1 MTRTTGIAWDIWRA
15 ERASQDAITRRQR
28 DRLAALVEC
37 ARSSS
42 PYYRRLYRDVPD
54 IVPDTVPDTVPDIV
68 PDTVPDT
75 VPDRA
80 NDLATYLGEL
90 PPVGKRELME
100 NFDDWVTDPHITLAG
115 LKQDLL
121 DDPSRI
127 GSLYRGQYLVV
138 TTSGST
144 GEPAVLVHD
153 RASQLV
159 ASLLG
164 PIRGRRTLMA
174 AKEARAFLRRGLRA
188 AALIADEDHFAGVV
202 LTEAARRRSPR
213 IARRVRV
220 FSVLRPLPDLVA
232 DLNDF
237 QPTVLYGYPS
247 AMVQLAAE
255 QQAGRLRIHPLLAVA
270 SGESLAA
277 HAAAQIEAAL
287 GCRVSVRYLASEA
300 LALTSRC
307 RQGLLHVNADWTIV
321 EPVDDA
327 FRPVPPGELS
337 HTVLVTNLAN
347 RVQPLI
353 RYNLGDRVQ
362 LAAGPCA
369 CGSPFPTLRVE
380 GRSGDVLTFSAADGT
395 MLEGTGLEGTGFDGT
410 GLDGTEL
417 DGTRFGGTS
426 LDSELVTVLPL
437 ALGTVIEETAG
448 VRRFQAI
455 RTGPGSLTV
464 RLELW
469 PEAATAAV
477 RTAVGERLGAFFAA
491 QGAAG
496 VDVRFSDEPPRPDRS
511 GKFRAVW
518 SA

>member
-15 ERASQDAITRRQR
+15 GRASQDEITRRQR

-54 IVPDTVPDTVPDIV
+54 
-68 PDTVPDT
+68 T

-80 NDLATYLGEL
+80 TDTAKDLATYLGEL

-121 DDPSRI
+121 GDLSRI
-127 GSLYRGQYLVV
+127 GSLYRGKYLVV

-153 RASQLV
+153 RTSQLV

-164 PIRGRRTLMA
+164 PIRERRTLMA

-188 AALIADEDHFAGVV
+188 AALIADGDHFAGVV

-277 HAAAQIEAAL
+277 HAAAEIEAAL
-287 GCRVSVRYLASEA
+287 GCRVSARYVASEV

-362 LAAGPCA
+362 LSAGPCA

-380 GRSGDVLTFSAADGT
+380 GRSGDVLSFAAADGT
-395 MLEGTGLEGTGFDGT
+395 RSDGT
-410 GLDGTEL
+410 GLDGTGL
-417 DGTRFGGTS
+417 DGTGSDGTRLEGTG
-426 LDSELVTVLPL
+426 LDGKVVTVLPL

-496 VDVRFSDEPPRPDRS
+496 VDVRFSDEPPRLDRS
-511 GKFRAVW
+511 GKFREVW

>member
-1 MTRTTGIAWDIWRA
+1 MTGIAWDIWRA
-15 ERASQDAITRRQR
+15 GRASQDAIARRQR
-28 DRLAALVEC
+28 ERLATLVEC

-42 PYYRRLYRDVPD
+42 PYYRRLYRDIPETATDLV
-54 IVPDTVPDTVPDIV
+54 
-68 PDTVPDT
+68 
-75 VPDRA
+75 A
-80 NDLATYLGEL
+80 NLGEL

-115 LKQDLL
+115 LKKDFL
-121 DDPSRI
+121 DDASSI
-127 GSLYRGQYLVV
+127 GGLYRGQYLVV

-153 RASQLV
+153 RTSLQV
-159 ASLLG
+159 ANLLG
-164 PIRGRRTLMA
+164 PVRERRTLMTA
-174 AKEARAFLRRGLRA
+174 AEARAFLRRGLRA
-188 AALIADEDHFAGVV
+188 AALIADGDHFAGVV

-232 DLNDF
+232 DLNEF

-247 AMVQLAAE
+247 AMQQLAIE
-255 QQAGRLRIHPLLAVA
+255 QKAGRLNIRPLVAVA
-270 SGESLAA
+270 SGEGLAA
-277 HAAAQIEAAL
+277 HAGAEIEAAL

-307 RQGLLHVNADWTIV
+307 RQGLLHVNADWNIV
-321 EPVDDA
+321 EPVDEA
-327 FRPVPPGELS
+327 FRPVPAGELS

-362 LAAGPCA
+362 MDAGPCA

-380 GRSGDVLTFSAADGT
+380 GRSGDVLSFAAAEAVLDGA
-395 MLEGTGLEGTGFDGT
+395 GAARKTGLGGAVLDGT
-410 GLDGTEL
+410 GPDSAGTDQKAAPDGKV
-417 DGTRFGGTS
+417 
-426 LDSELVTVLPL
+426 VTVLPL

-455 RTGPGSLTV
+455 RTGPRSLTV
-464 RLELW
+464 RLEFW
-469 PEAATAAV
+469 PDAVTADVQAAV
-477 RTAVGERLGAFFAA
+477 RGRLGAFFAA
-491 QGAAG
+491 QGADG
-496 VDVRFSDEPPRPDRS
+496 VDVGFAGEPPRPDRS
-511 GKFRAVW
+511 GKFRQVW

>member
-1 MTRTTGIAWDIWRA
+1 MRGSPLGMTRLTGIAWDIWRA
-15 ERASQDAITRRQR
+15 GRASQDAIARRQR

-54 IVPDTVPDTVPDIV
+54 TVTDPVT
-68 PDTVPDT
+68 
-75 VPDRA
+75 
-80 NDLATYLGEL
+80 NLGEL

-100 NFDDWVTDPHITLAG
+100 NFDEWVTDPHITLAG

-127 GSLYRGQYLVV
+127 GGLYRGQYLVV
-138 TTSGST
+138 TSSGST
-144 GEPAVLVHD
+144 GDPSVLVHD
-153 RASQLV
+153 RTSQLV

-164 PIRGRRTLMA
+164 PIRERRTLMTA
-174 AKEARAFLRRGLRA
+174 AEARAFLHRGLRA
-188 AALIADEDHFAGVV
+188 AALIADGGHFAGVV

-247 AMVQLAAE
+247 AMLQLAAE
-255 QQAGRLRIHPLLAVA
+255 QKSGRLRIHPLLAVA

-277 HAAAQIEAAL
+277 HAGADIEAAL
-287 GCRVSVRYLASEA
+287 GCRVTVRYLASEA

-307 RQGLLHVNADWTIV
+307 RQRLLHVNADWNIV

-327 FRPVPPGELS
+327 FRPVPAGELS

-362 LAAGPCA
+362 LGAGPCA

-380 GRSGDVLTFSAADGT
+380 GRSGDVLSFGAAEGAEFDSA
-395 MLEGTGLEGTGFDGT
+395 
-410 GLDGTEL
+410 GLDGAGL
-417 DGTRFGGTS
+417 DGAV
-426 LDSELVTVLPL
+426 VTVLPL

-455 RTGPGSLTV
+455 RTGLRSLTV

-469 PEAATAAV
+469 PGAEPGAVQAAT
-477 RTAVGERLGAFFAA
+477 RDRLSAFFAA
-491 QGAAG
+491 QGADG
-496 VDVRFSDEPPRPDRS
+496 VDVRFAEEPPRPDRS
-511 GKFRAVW
+511 GKFRQVW

>member
-1 MTRTTGIAWDIWRA
+1 
-15 ERASQDAITRRQR
+15 
-28 DRLAALVEC
+28 
-37 ARSSS
+37 
-42 PYYRRLYRDVPD
+42 
-54 IVPDTVPDTVPDIV
+54 
-68 PDTVPDT
+68 
-75 VPDRA
+75 
-80 NDLATYLGEL
+80 
-90 PPVGKRELME
+90 VGKRELME

-115 LKQDLL
+115 LKRDLL

-153 RASQLV
+153 RTSQLV

-164 PIRGRRTLMA
+164 PIRERRTLMA
-174 AKEARAFLRRGLRA
+174 AKEARAFLHPGLRA
-188 AALIADEDHFAGVV
+188 AALIADGDHFAGVV
-202 LTEAARRRSPR
+202 LTESARRRSPR

-232 DLNDF
+232 ELNDF

-255 QQAGRLRIHPLLAVA
+255 QKAGRLRIHPLLAVA

-277 HAAAQIEAAL
+277 HAAAEIEAAL
-287 GCRVSVRYLASEA
+287 GCRITVRYLASEA

-307 RQGLLHVNADWTIV
+307 RQGLLHVNADWNIV

-362 LAAGPCA
+362 LTAGPCA

-380 GRSGDVLTFSAADGT
+380 GRSGDVLSFAAAGGA
-395 MLEGTGLEGTGFDGT
+395 MLQGAR
-410 GLDGTEL
+410 LDGKV
-417 DGTRFGGTS
+417 
-426 LDSELVTVLPL
+426 VTVLPL

-477 RTAVGERLGAFFAA
+477 RTAVGERLGAFFRA

-511 GKFRAVW
+511 GKFREVW

>member
-1 MTRTTGIAWDIWRA
+1 M
-15 ERASQDAITRRQR
+15 
-28 DRLAALVEC
+28 
-37 ARSSS
+37 
-42 PYYRRLYRDVPD
+42 
-54 IVPDTVPDTVPDIV
+54 
-68 PDTVPDT
+68 
-75 VPDRA
+75 
-80 NDLATYLGEL
+80 
-90 PPVGKRELME
+90 GKRELME

-115 LKQDLL
+115 LKDDLL

-127 GSLYRGQYLVV
+127 GGLYRGQYLVV

-153 RASQLV
+153 RTSQLV
-159 ASLLG
+159 ANLLG
-164 PIRGRRTLMA
+164 PIRERRTLMA
-174 AKEARAFLRRGLRA
+174 AKEARAFLHRGLRA
-188 AALIADEDHFAGVV
+188 AALIADGDHFAGVV
-202 LTEAARRRSPR
+202 LTESARRRSPR

-247 AMVQLAAE
+247 AMLQLAAE
-255 QQAGRLRIHPLLAVA
+255 QKAGRLRIHPLLAVA

-277 HAAAQIEAAL
+277 HAAAEIEAAL
-287 GCRVSVRYLASEA
+287 GCRVTVRYLASEA

-307 RQGLLHVNADWTIV
+307 RQGLLHVNADWNIV

-380 GRSGDVLTFSAADGT
+380 GRSGGVLSFAAADTGDGVGRESGDSAAVGAGHGDRGDRRRPPVPGDPHRAALAHRAARALAGCRDG
-395 MLEGTGLEGTGFDGT
+395 G
-410 GLDGTEL
+410 
-417 DGTRFGGTS
+417 RAGGGGGAPGC
-426 LDSELVTVLPL
+426 VL
-437 ALGTVIEETAG
+437 
-448 VRRFQAI
+448 R
-455 RTGPGSLTV
+455 GPG
-464 RLELW
+464 R
-469 PEAATAAV
+469 
-477 RTAVGERLGAFFAA
+477 RR
-491 QGAAG
+491 
-496 VDVRFSDEPPRPDRS
+496 RRRP
-511 GKFRAVW
+511 V
-518 SA
+518 

>member
-1 MTRTTGIAWDIWRA
+1 MRGSPLGTTRKTGIAWDIWRA
-15 ERASQDAITRRQR
+15 GRASPDAIARRQR

-42 PYYRRLYRDVPD
+42 PYYRRLYRDVPE
-54 IVPDTVPDTVPDIV
+54 TVTDLL
-68 PDTVPDT
+68 
-75 VPDRA
+75 A
-80 NDLATYLGEL
+80 NLGEL

-100 NFDDWVTDPHITLAG
+100 NFDDWVTDPHLTLAG
-115 LKQDLL
+115 LTKDLL
-121 DDPSRI
+121 GDASRI
-127 GSLYRGQYLVV
+127 GGLYRGQYLVM

-153 RASQLV
+153 RTSLQV
-159 ASLLG
+159 ANLLG
-164 PIRGRRTLMA
+164 PIRERRTLMTA
-174 AKEARAFLRRGLRA
+174 AEARAFVHRGLRA
-188 AALIADEDHFAGVV
+188 AALIADGDHFAGVV

-220 FSVLRPLPDLVA
+220 FSVLRPLADLVT
-232 DLNDF
+232 DLNEF

-247 AMVQLAAE
+247 AMLQLATE
-255 QQAGRLRIHPLLAVA
+255 QKSGRLNIRPVLAVA
-270 SGESLAA
+270 SGEGLAA
-277 HAAAQIEAAL
+277 KAGADIEAAL
-287 GCRVSVRYLASEA
+287 GCRVGVRYLASEA

-307 RQGLLHVNADWTIV
+307 RQGLLHVNADWNIV

-327 FRPVPPGELS
+327 FRPVPAGELS

-362 LAAGPCA
+362 LDTGPCA

-380 GRSGDVLTFSAADGT
+380 GRSGDVLSFAAAGAVVDGAV
-395 MLEGTGLEGTGFDGT
+395 LDRNT
-410 GLDGTEL
+410 GLDGAVSDGAVPDPKSAL
-417 DGTRFGGTS
+417 D
-426 LDSELVTVLPL
+426 LKVVTVLPL

-455 RTGPGSLTV
+455 RTGPRSLTV

-469 PEAATAAV
+469 PDAVAAAV
-477 RTAVGERLGAFFAA
+477 QAAVGERLGAFFAA
-491 QGAAG
+491 QGADG
-496 VDVRFSDEPPRPDRS
+496 VEVRFAGEPPWPDRS
-511 GKFRAVW
+511 GKFRQVW

>member
-1 MTRTTGIAWDIWRA
+1 MRGSPLGMTRTAGIAWDIWRA
-15 ERASQDAITRRQR
+15 GGASQDEIDRRQR

-42 PYYRRLYRDVPD
+42 PFYRRLYRDVPD
-54 IVPDTVPDTVPDIV
+54 MVADRVSDTGT
-68 PDTVPDT
+68 
-75 VPDRA
+75 DRA
-80 NDLATYLGEL
+80 TELGRYLGEL

-115 LKQDLL
+115 LKHDLL

-127 GSLYRGQYLVV
+127 GGLYRGQYLVV

-164 PIRGRRTLMA
+164 PIRERRTLMA
-174 AKEARAFLRRGLRA
+174 AKEARAFLHRGLRA
-188 AALIADEDHFAGVV
+188 AALIADGDHFAGVV
-202 LTEAARRRSPR
+202 LTESARRRSPR

-247 AMVQLAAE
+247 AMAQLAAE
-255 QQAGRLRIHPLLAVA
+255 QKAGRLRIHPLLAVA

-277 HAAAQIEAAL
+277 HAAAGIEAAL
-287 GCRVSVRYLASEA
+287 GCRVTERYLASEA

-307 RQGLLHVNADWTIV
+307 RQGLLHVNADWNIV

-380 GRSGDVLTFSAADGT
+380 GRSGGVLSFAAADGET
-395 MLEGTGLEGTGFDGT
+395 LGGARLDGT
-410 GLDGTEL
+410 GSDGTGSDRTRS
-417 DGTRFGGTS
+417 DGAVPDGKV
-426 LDSELVTVLPL
+426 VTVLPL

-455 RTGPGSLTV
+455 RTGPRSLTV

-477 RTAVGERLGAFFAA
+477 RTAVGERLGVFFAA

-511 GKFRAVW
+511 GKFREVW

>member
-1 MTRTTGIAWDIWRA
+1 MTRTAGIAWDIWRA
-15 ERASQDAITRRQR
+15 GRASQDAISRRQR

-54 IVPDTVPDTVPDIV
+54 TVSDRASDTVK
-68 PDTVPDT
+68 
-75 VPDRA
+75 
-80 NDLATYLGEL
+80 DLATDLAKYLGEL

-115 LKQDLL
+115 LKEDQL

-138 TTSGST
+138 TTSGSN

-153 RASQLV
+153 RTSQLV
-159 ASLLG
+159 ADLLG
-164 PIRGRRTLMA
+164 PLRERRTLMA
-174 AKEARAFLRRGLRA
+174 AKEARAFLHRGLRA
-188 AALIADEDHFAGVV
+188 AALIADGDHFAGVV

-255 QQAGRLRIHPLLAVA
+255 QRAGRLGIHPLLAVA

-277 HAAAQIEAAL
+277 HAAAEIEAAL

-307 RQGLLHVNADWTIV
+307 RQGLLHVNADWNIV

-369 CGSPFPTLRVE
+369 CGSPFPVLRVE
-380 GRSGDVLTFSAADGT
+380 GRSGGVLSFAAAEGT
-395 MLEGTGLEGTGFDGT
+395 MLDGT
-410 GLDGTEL
+410 ALDGKV
-417 DGTRFGGTS
+417 
-426 LDSELVTVLPL
+426 VTVLPL

-464 RLELW
+464 RLELS
-469 PEAATAAV
+469 PEAGAAAV
-477 RTAVGERLGAFFAA
+477 RAAVGERLGAFFAA
-491 QGAAG
+491 HGAAG
-496 VDVRFSDEPPRPDRS
+496 VDVRFSDEPPRPDHS
-511 GKFRAVW
+511 GKFREVW

>member
-1 MTRTTGIAWDIWRA
+1 M
-15 ERASQDAITRRQR
+15 
-28 DRLAALVEC
+28 
-37 ARSSS
+37 
-42 PYYRRLYRDVPD
+42 
-54 IVPDTVPDTVPDIV
+54 
-68 PDTVPDT
+68 
-75 VPDRA
+75 
-80 NDLATYLGEL
+80 
-90 PPVGKRELME
+90 GKRELME

-115 LKQDLL
+115 LKHDLL

-127 GSLYRGQYLVV
+127 GGLYRGQYLVV

-153 RASQLV
+153 RTSQLV

-164 PIRGRRTLMA
+164 PIRERRTLMA
-174 AKEARAFLRRGLRA
+174 AKEARAFLHRGLRA
-188 AALIADEDHFAGVV
+188 AALIADGDHFAGVV
-202 LTEAARRRSPR
+202 LTESARRRSPR

-255 QQAGRLRIHPLLAVA
+255 QKAGRLRIHPLLAVA

-277 HAAAQIEAAL
+277 HAAAEIEAAL
-287 GCRVSVRYLASEA
+287 GCRVTERYLASEA

-307 RQGLLHVNADWTIV
+307 RQGLLHVNADWNIV

-380 GRSGDVLTFSAADGT
+380 GRSGGVLSFAAADGAT
-395 MLEGTGLEGTGFDGT
+395 LGGARLDGT
-410 GLDGTEL
+410 GSDGTGS
-417 DGTRFGGTS
+417 DGAVVGRGSAGRQSGHRAAVGAGHGDRGDRRRPPVPGDPHRAALAHRAARALAGCRDDGRADGGGGAPGC
-426 LDSELVTVLPL
+426 VL
-437 ALGTVIEETAG
+437 
-448 VRRFQAI
+448 R
-455 RTGPGSLTV
+455 GPG
-464 RLELW
+464 R
-469 PEAATAAV
+469 
-477 RTAVGERLGAFFAA
+477 RR
-491 QGAAG
+491 
-496 VDVRFSDEPPRPDRS
+496 RRRPL
-511 GKFRAVW
+511 
-518 SA
+518 

>member
-1 MTRTTGIAWDIWRA
+1 MLGSPLGTTRTAGIAWDIWRA
-15 ERASQDAITRRQR
+15 GRASQDEIDRRQR

-42 PYYRRLYRDVPD
+42 PFYRRLYRDVPD
-54 IVPDTVPDTVPDIV
+54 MVPDSHGPGT
-68 PDTVPDT
+68 
-75 VPDRA
+75 DRA
-80 NDLATYLGEL
+80 QDLGRYLGEL

-115 LKQDLL
+115 LKHDLL

-127 GSLYRGQYLVV
+127 GGLYRGQYLVV

-153 RASQLV
+153 RTSQLV

-164 PIRGRRTLMA
+164 PIRERRTLMA
-174 AKEARAFLRRGLRA
+174 AKEARAFLHRGLRA
-188 AALIADEDHFAGVV
+188 AALIADGDHFAGVV
-202 LTEAARRRSPR
+202 LTESARRRSPR

-255 QQAGRLRIHPLLAVA
+255 QKAGRLRIHPLLAVA

-277 HAAAQIEAAL
+277 HAAAEIEAAL
-287 GCRVSVRYLASEA
+287 GCRVTERYLASEA

-307 RQGLLHVNADWTIV
+307 RQGLLHVNADWNIV

-380 GRSGDVLTFSAADGT
+380 GRSGGVLSFAAADGAT
-395 MLEGTGLEGTGFDGT
+395 LGGARLDGT
-410 GLDGTEL
+410 GLDGTGS
-417 DGTRFGGTS
+417 DGTGSDGAVPAGKV
-426 LDSELVTVLPL
+426 VTVLPL

-455 RTGPGSLTV
+455 RTGPRSLTV

-469 PEAATAAV
+469 PDAATTAV

-511 GKFRAVW
+511 GKFREVW

>member
-1 MTRTTGIAWDIWRA
+1 MTGIAWDIWRA
-15 ERASQDAITRRQR
+15 GRATPDAIARRQR
-28 DRLAALVEC
+28 DRLATLVEC

-42 PYYRRLYRDVPD
+42 PYYRRLYRDIPE
-54 IVPDTVPDTVPDIV
+54 TVTDLV
-68 PDTVPDT
+68 
-75 VPDRA
+75 A
-80 NDLATYLGEL
+80 NLGEL

-115 LKQDLL
+115 LKKDLL
-121 DDPSRI
+121 GDASRI
-127 GSLYRGQYLVV
+127 GGLYRGQYLVM

-153 RASQLV
+153 RTSLQV
-159 ASLLG
+159 ANFLG
-164 PIRGRRTLMA
+164 PIRERRTLMTA
-174 AKEARAFLRRGLRA
+174 AEARAFVHRGLRA
-188 AALIADEDHFAGVV
+188 AALIADGDHFAGVV

-220 FSVLRPLPDLVA
+220 FSVLRPLADLVA

-247 AMVQLAAE
+247 AMLQLATE
-255 QQAGRLRIHPLLAVA
+255 QKSGRLRIHPVLAVA
-270 SGESLAA
+270 SGEGLAA
-277 HAAAQIEAAL
+277 HAGADIAAAL
-287 GCRVSVRYLASEA
+287 GCRIGVRYLASEA

-307 RQGLLHVNADWTIV
+307 RQGLLHVNADWNIV

-327 FRPVPPGELS
+327 FRPVPAGELS

-362 LAAGPCA
+362 LDAGPCA

-380 GRSGDVLTFSAADGT
+380 GRSGDVLSFAAAGAV
-395 MLEGTGLEGTGFDGT
+395 LEGAVLDRKTGLGGAVLDRTGPDRAVIDQKTAPDGKV
-410 GLDGTEL
+410 
-417 DGTRFGGTS
+417 
-426 LDSELVTVLPL
+426 VTVLPL

-455 RTGPGSLTV
+455 RTGPRSLTV

-469 PEAATAAV
+469 PAAVQAAV
-477 RTAVGERLGAFFAA
+477 RERLGAFFAA
-491 QGAAG
+491 QGADG
-496 VDVRFSDEPPRPDRS
+496 VDVRFAGEVPRPDRS
-511 GKFRAVW
+511 GKFRQVW

>member
-1 MTRTTGIAWDIWRA
+1 MLGSPLGMTRTTGIAWDIWRA
-15 ERASQDAITRRQR
+15 GRASQDEIGRRQR

-54 IVPDTVPDTVPDIV
+54 MVSDSAT
-68 PDTVPDT
+68 
-75 VPDRA
+75 DRA
-80 NDLATYLGEL
+80 KDLARYLGEL

-115 LKQDLL
+115 LKDDLL
-121 DDPSRI
+121 GDPSRI

-153 RASQLV
+153 RTSQLV

-164 PIRGRRTLMA
+164 PIRERRTLMA

-188 AALIADEDHFAGVV
+188 AALIADGDHFAGVV

-247 AMVQLAAE
+247 AMAQLAAE

-270 SGESLAA
+270 SGEGLAA
-277 HAAAQIEAAL
+277 RAAAEIEATL

-362 LAAGPCA
+362 LGAGPCA

-380 GRSGDVLTFSAADGT
+380 GRSGDVLTFAAADRAMSG
-395 MLEGTGLEGTGFDGT
+395 GTGLERTELEGAMFDGT
-410 GLDGTEL
+410 ALDGKV
-417 DGTRFGGTS
+417 
-426 LDSELVTVLPL
+426 VTVLPL

-511 GKFRAVW
+511 GKFREVW

>member
-1 MTRTTGIAWDIWRA
+1 MRQTTGIAWDIWRA
-15 ERASQDAITRRQR
+15 GRASPDAIARRQR
-28 DRLAALVEC
+28 DRLDTLVEC

-42 PYYRRLYRDVPD
+42 PYYRRLYRDVPE
-54 IVPDTVPDTVPDIV
+54 TVT
-68 PDTVPDT
+68 
-75 VPDRA
+75 
-80 NDLATYLGEL
+80 DLAANLGEL

-100 NFDDWVTDPHITLAG
+100 NFDDWVTDPDITLAG
-115 LKQDLL
+115 LKKDLL
-121 DDPSRI
+121 GDASDI
-127 GSLYRGQYLVV
+127 GGLYRGQYLVL

-153 RASQLV
+153 RTSLKV
-159 ASLLG
+159 ANLLG
-164 PIRGRRTLMA
+164 PIRERRTLTTA
-174 AKEARAFLRRGLRA
+174 AEARALLRRGLRA
-188 AALIADEDHFAGVV
+188 AALIADGDHFAGVV

-213 IARRVRV
+213 VARRVRV

-247 AMVQLAAE
+247 AMLQLATE
-255 QQAGRLRIHPLLAVA
+255 QKSGRLNIRPVLAVA
-270 SGESLAA
+270 SGEGLAA
-277 HAAAQIEAAL
+277 HAEAEIEAAL

-307 RQGLLHVNADWTIV
+307 RQGLLHVNADWNIV

-327 FRPVPPGELS
+327 FRPVPSGELS

-362 LAAGPCA
+362 LDAGPCA

-380 GRSGDVLTFSAADGT
+380 GRSGDVLSFAAAGAVVDDAVSST
-395 MLEGTGLEGTGFDGT
+395 AV
-410 GLDGTEL
+410 LDGTVL
-417 DGTRFGGTS
+417 DGAAPDGAV
-426 LDSELVTVLPL
+426 LDQQATLDDQVVTVLPL

-448 VRRFQAI
+448 VGRFQAI
-455 RTGPGSLTV
+455 RTGPRSLTV
-464 RLELW
+464 RLEFW
-469 PEAATAAV
+469 PDAMPADVQAAV
-477 RTAVGERLGAFFAA
+477 RERLGAFFAA
-491 QGAAG
+491 QGADG
-496 VDVRFSDEPPRPDRS
+496 VDVRFAGEPPRPDRS
-511 GKFRAVW
+511 GKFRQVW

>member
-1 MTRTTGIAWDIWRA
+1 MRIRAGMTGKTGKTGMAIAWDIWRA
-15 ERASQDAITRRQR
+15 GRAGQDAIARRQR
-28 DRLAALVEC
+28 DRLGVLVEC

-54 IVPDTVPDTVPDIV
+54 TVTDVASGL
-68 PDTVPDT
+68 
-75 VPDRA
+75 R
-80 NDLATYLGEL
+80 EL

-115 LKQDLL
+115 LKEDLL

-127 GSLYRGQYLVV
+127 GGFYRGQYLVV

-153 RASQLV
+153 RTSQLV

-164 PIRGRRTLMA
+164 PIRERRTLLTA
-174 AKEARAFLRRGLRA
+174 AEARALLRRGLRA
-188 AALIADEDHFAGVV
+188 AALIADGDHFAGVV
-202 LTEAARRRSPR
+202 LTEATRRRSPR

-220 FSVLRPLPDLVA
+220 FSVLRPLPELVA
-232 DLNDF
+232 ELNDF

-255 QQAGRLRIHPLLAVA
+255 QRQGRLRIQPLLGVA
-270 SGESLAA
+270 SGEGLAA
-277 HAAAQIEAAL
+277 GGEADIEAAF

-307 RQGLLHVNADWTIV
+307 RQGLLHVNADWNIV
-321 EPVDDA
+321 EPVDEA
-327 FRPVPPGELS
+327 FRPVPAGELS

-362 LAAGPCA
+362 LAADPCR
-369 CGSPFPTLRVE
+369 CGSPFPVLRVE
-380 GRSGDVLTFSAADGT
+380 GRSGDVLTFAATDRSVVDGA
-395 MLEGTGLEGTGFDGT
+395 
-410 GLDGTEL
+410 GLDGAGL
-417 DGTRFGGTS
+417 DG
-426 LDSELVTVLPL
+426 EVVTVLPL
-437 ALGTVIEETAG
+437 ALGTVIEETDG

-455 RTGPGSLTV
+455 RTGPRSLTV

-469 PEAATAAV
+469 LDVGTAAV
-477 RTAVGERLGAFFAA
+477 RSDVGERLAAFFAA

-496 VDVRFSDEPPRPDRS
+496 VDVRFADEPPRPDRS
-511 GKFRAVW
+511 GKFREVW
-518 SA
+518 ST

>member
-1 MTRTTGIAWDIWRA
+1 MRGSPLGMTRTAGIAWDIWRA
-15 ERASQDAITRRQR
+15 GRASQDEIDRRQR

-42 PYYRRLYRDVPD
+42 PFFRRLYRDVPD
-54 IVPDTVPDTVPDIV
+54 VVPDSAM
-68 PDTVPDT
+68 
-75 VPDRA
+75 DRA
-80 NDLATYLGEL
+80 KDLGRYLGEL
-90 PPVGKRELME
+90 PPVGKRELVE

-115 LKQDLL
+115 LKHDLL
-121 DDPSRI
+121 DDQSRI
-127 GSLYRGQYLVV
+127 GGLYRGQYLVV

-153 RASQLV
+153 RTSQLV

-164 PIRGRRTLMA
+164 PIRERRTLMA
-174 AKEARAFLRRGLRA
+174 AKEARAFLHRGLRA
-188 AALIADEDHFAGVV
+188 AALIADGDHFAGVV
-202 LTEAARRRSPR
+202 LTESARRRSPR

-220 FSVLRPLPDLVA
+220 FSVLGPLRDLVA

-255 QQAGRLRIHPLLAVA
+255 QKAGRLRIHPLLAVA

-277 HAAAQIEAAL
+277 HAAAEIEAAL
-287 GCRVSVRYLASEA
+287 GCRVTERYLASEA

-307 RQGLLHVNADWTIV
+307 RQGLLHVNADWNIV

-380 GRSGDVLTFSAADGT
+380 GRSGDVLSFAAADKAT
-395 MLEGTGLEGTGFDGT
+395 
-410 GLDGTEL
+410 L
-417 DGTRFGGTS
+417 DGTR
-426 LDSELVTVLPL
+426 LDGAVPDGAVVDGAGSDGKVVTVLPL
-437 ALGTVIEETAG
+437 ALGTVIEEAAG

-455 RTGPGSLTV
+455 RTGPRSLTV

-469 PEAATAAV
+469 PDAATTAV

-511 GKFRAVW
+511 GKFREVW

>member
-1 MTRTTGIAWDIWRA
+1 MLGSPLGMTRTTGIAWDIWRA
-15 ERASQDAITRRQR
+15 GRASQDEIARRQR

-37 ARSSS
+37 TRSSS

-54 IVPDTVPDTVPDIV
+54 TVPVPV
-68 PDTVPDT
+68 TG
-75 VPDRA
+75 RA
-80 NDLATYLGEL
+80 EGLAGDLGRYLGEL

-115 LKQDLL
+115 LRDDVL
-121 DDPSRI
+121 DESSRI

-153 RASQLV
+153 RTSQLV

-164 PIRGRRTLMA
+164 PIRERRTLMA
-174 AKEARAFLRRGLRA
+174 AKEARAFLHRGLRA
-188 AALIADEDHFAGVV
+188 AALIADGDHFAGVV
-202 LTEAARRRSPR
+202 LTESARRCSSR

-255 QQAGRLRIHPLLAVA
+255 QTAGRLRIHPLLAVA

-277 HAAAQIEAAL
+277 HAAAEVEAAL
-287 GCRVSVRYLASEA
+287 GCRGTVRYLASEA

-307 RQGLLHVNADWTIV
+307 RQGLLHVNADWNIV

-337 HTVLVTNLAN
+337 DTVLVTNLAN

-362 LAAGPCA
+362 LAAGPWG

-380 GRSGDVLTFSAADGT
+380 GRSGDVLSFAAADGAR
-395 MLEGTGLEGTGFDGT
+395 LGGAR
-410 GLDGTEL
+410 L
-417 DGTRFGGTS
+417 DGTRLDGTRVEDAR
-426 LDSELVTVLPL
+426 LDGKVVTVLPL

-455 RTGPGSLTV
+455 RTGSGSLTV

-469 PEAATAAV
+469 PDAATAAV

-496 VDVRFSDEPPRPDRS
+496 VDVRFSNEPPRPDRS
-511 GKFRAVW
+511 GKFREVW

>member
-1 MTRTTGIAWDIWRA
+1 MVADRVSDTGTDRV
-15 ERASQDAITRRQR
+15 QDLGR
-28 DRLAALVEC
+28 
-37 ARSSS
+37 
-42 PYYRRLYRDVPD
+42 
-54 IVPDTVPDTVPDIV
+54 
-68 PDTVPDT
+68 
-75 VPDRA
+75 
-80 NDLATYLGEL
+80 YLGEL

-127 GSLYRGQYLVV
+127 GGLYRGQYLVV

-153 RASQLV
+153 PTSQLV

-164 PIRGRRTLMA
+164 PIRERRTLMA
-174 AKEARAFLRRGLRA
+174 AKGARAFLHRGLRA
-188 AALIADEDHFAGVV
+188 AALIADGDHFAGVV
-202 LTEAARRRSPR
+202 LTESARRRSPR

-255 QQAGRLRIHPLLAVA
+255 QKAGRLRIHPLLAVA

-277 HAAAQIEAAL
+277 HAAAEIEAAL
-287 GCRVSVRYLASEA
+287 GCRVTERYLASEA

-307 RQGLLHVNADWTIV
+307 RQGLLHVNADWNIV

-380 GRSGDVLTFSAADGT
+380 GRSGDVLSFAAADRATLGGA
-395 MLEGTGLEGTGFDGT
+395 MLEGTKLEGARSDGAVPA
-410 GLDGTEL
+410 GKV
-417 DGTRFGGTS
+417 
-426 LDSELVTVLPL
+426 VTVLPL

-455 RTGPGSLTV
+455 RTGPRSLTV

-469 PEAATAAV
+469 PEAATAPV
-477 RTAVGERLGAFFAA
+477 RTAVGERLGVFFAA

-511 GKFRAVW
+511 GKFREVW

>member
-1 MTRTTGIAWDIWRA
+1 MRGSPLGMTRTAGIAWDIWRA
-15 ERASQDAITRRQR
+15 GRASQDEIDRRQR

-42 PYYRRLYRDVPD
+42 PFYRRLYRDVPD
-54 IVPDTVPDTVPDIV
+54 MVADRVSDTGT
-68 PDTVPDT
+68 
-75 VPDRA
+75 DRVQ
-80 NDLATYLGEL
+80 DLGRYLGEL

-127 GSLYRGQYLVV
+127 GGLYRGQYLVV

-153 RASQLV
+153 PTSQLV

-164 PIRGRRTLMA
+164 PIRERRTLMA
-174 AKEARAFLRRGLRA
+174 AKGARAFLHRGLRA
-188 AALIADEDHFAGVV
+188 AALIADGDHFAGVV
-202 LTEAARRRSPR
+202 LTESVRRRSPR

-255 QQAGRLRIHPLLAVA
+255 QRAGRLGIHPLLAVA

-277 HAAAQIEAAL
+277 HAAAEIEAAL
-287 GCRVSVRYLASEA
+287 GCRITVRYLASEA

-307 RQGLLHVNADWTIV
+307 RQGLLHVNADWNIV

-327 FRPVPPGELS
+327 FRPVPSGELS

-380 GRSGDVLTFSAADGT
+380 GRSGGVLSFAAADRATLGGA
-395 MLEGTGLEGTGFDGT
+395 MLEGTKLEGARSDGAVPA
-410 GLDGTEL
+410 GKV
-417 DGTRFGGTS
+417 
-426 LDSELVTVLPL
+426 VTVLPL

-455 RTGPGSLTV
+455 RTGPRSLTV

-469 PEAATAAV
+469 PDAATTAV
-477 RTAVGERLGAFFAA
+477 RTAVGERLGVFFAA

-511 GKFRAVW
+511 GKFREVW

>member
-1 MTRTTGIAWDIWRA
+1 
-15 ERASQDAITRRQR
+15 
-28 DRLAALVEC
+28 
-37 ARSSS
+37 
-42 PYYRRLYRDVPD
+42 
-54 IVPDTVPDTVPDIV
+54 
-68 PDTVPDT
+68 
-75 VPDRA
+75 
-80 NDLATYLGEL
+80 
-90 PPVGKRELME
+90 
-100 NFDDWVTDPHITLAG
+100 
-115 LKQDLL
+115 
-121 DDPSRI
+121 
-127 GSLYRGQYLVV
+127 
-138 TTSGST
+138 
-144 GEPAVLVHD
+144 
-153 RASQLV
+153 
-159 ASLLG
+159 
-164 PIRGRRTLMA
+164 MA
-174 AKEARAFLRRGLRA
+174 AKEARAFLHRGLRA
-188 AALIADEDHFAGVV
+188 AALIADGDHFAGIV
-202 LTEAARRRSPR
+202 LTESARRRSPR

-255 QQAGRLRIHPLLAVA
+255 QRAGRLGIHPLLAVA

-277 HAAAQIEAAL
+277 HAAAEIEAAL
-287 GCRVSVRYLASEA
+287 GCRVTERYLASEA

-307 RQGLLHVNADWTIV
+307 RQGLLHVNADWNIV

-380 GRSGDVLTFSAADGT
+380 GRSGGVLSFAAADR
-395 MLEGTGLEGTGFDGT
+395 TGSDGAGSDGT
-410 GLDGTEL
+410 GSDGAVP
-417 DGTRFGGTS
+417 DGKV
-426 LDSELVTVLPL
+426 VTVLPL

-464 RLELW
+464 RLELS
-469 PEAATAAV
+469 PEAGAAAV
-477 RTAVGERLGAFFAA
+477 RAAVGERLGAFFAA

-511 GKFRAVW
+511 GKFREVW

>member
-1 MTRTTGIAWDIWRA
+1 MTGIAWDIWRA
-15 ERASQDAITRRQR
+15 GRASQDAIARRQH
-28 DRLAALVEC
+28 DRLATLVEC

-42 PYYRRLYRDVPD
+42 PYYRRLYRDIPE
-54 IVPDTVPDTVPDIV
+54 TVTGLA
-68 PDTVPDT
+68 
-75 VPDRA
+75 A
-80 NDLATYLGEL
+80 NLGEL

-115 LKQDLL
+115 LKKDLL
-121 DDPSRI
+121 GDASGI
-127 GSLYRGQYLVV
+127 GGLYRGKYLVM

-153 RASQLV
+153 RMSLQV
-159 ASLLG
+159 ANLLG
-164 PIRGRRTLMA
+164 PIRERRTLMTA
-174 AKEARAFLRRGLRA
+174 AEARAFVHRGLRA
-188 AALIADEDHFAGVV
+188 AALIADGDHFAGVV

-213 IARRVRV
+213 IGRRVRV

-247 AMVQLAAE
+247 AMLQLAIE
-255 QQAGRLRIHPLLAVA
+255 QTAGRLTIRPVLAVA
-270 SGESLAA
+270 SGEGLEAKA
-277 HAAAQIEAAL
+277 GADIEAAF

-307 RQGLLHVNADWTIV
+307 RQGLLHVNADWNLV

-327 FRPVPPGELS
+327 FRPVPAGELS

-362 LAAGPCA
+362 LDTGPCA
-369 CGSPFPTLRVE
+369 CGSPFATLQVE
-380 GRSGDVLTFSAADGT
+380 GRSGDVLSFAAADGA
-395 MLEGTGLEGTGFDGT
+395 GFDSAVPEGA
-410 GLDGTEL
+410 GLDGAGP
-417 DGTRFGGTS
+417 DGAVIDHKTAPDGKV
-426 LDSELVTVLPL
+426 VTVLPL

-455 RTGPGSLTV
+455 RTGPRSLTV

-469 PEAATAAV
+469 PDASLAAVQAAV
-477 RTAVGERLGAFFAA
+477 RERLGAFFAA
-491 QGAAG
+491 QGADG
-496 VDVRFSDEPPRPDRS
+496 VDVRFAGEPPRPDRS
-511 GKFRAVW
+511 GKFRQVW

>member
-1 MTRTTGIAWDIWRA
+1 MRGSPLGMTRTAGIAWDIWRA
-15 ERASQDAITRRQR
+15 GRASQDAIDRRQR

-37 ARSSS
+37 ARSAS
-42 PYYRRLYRDVPD
+42 PFYRRLYRDVPE
-54 IVPDTVPDTVPDIV
+54 TL
-68 PDTVPDT
+68 
-75 VPDRA
+75 R
-80 NDLATYLGEL
+80 NLREL
-90 PPVGKRELME
+90 PPVGKSELME

-115 LKQDLL
+115 LKRDLL

-153 RASQLV
+153 RTSQLV

-164 PIRGRRTLMA
+164 PIRERRTLMA
-174 AKEARAFLRRGLRA
+174 AKEARAFLHPGLRA
-188 AALIADEDHFAGVV
+188 AALIADGDHFAGVV
-202 LTEAARRRSPR
+202 LTESARRRSPR

-232 DLNDF
+232 DLNGF

-255 QQAGRLRIHPLLAVA
+255 QRAGRLGIHPLLAVA

-277 HAAAQIEAAL
+277 HAAAEIEAAL
-287 GCRVSVRYLASEA
+287 GCRITVRYLASEA

-307 RQGLLHVNADWTIV
+307 RQGLLHVNADWNIV

-380 GRSGDVLTFSAADGT
+380 GRSGDVLSFAAAGGA
-395 MLEGTGLEGTGFDGT
+395 MLQGAR
-410 GLDGTEL
+410 LDGKV
-417 DGTRFGGTS
+417 
-426 LDSELVTVLPL
+426 VTVLPL

-455 RTGPGSLTV
+455 RTGPRSLTV

-469 PEAATAAV
+469 PGAATAAV

-511 GKFRAVW
+511 GKFREVW

>member
-1 MTRTTGIAWDIWRA
+1 MTGIAWDIWRA
-15 ERASQDAITRRQR
+15 GRASPDAIARRQR

-42 PYYRRLYRDVPD
+42 PYYRRLYRDVPET
-54 IVPDTVPDTVPDIV
+54 DTDLV
-68 PDTVPDT
+68 
-75 VPDRA
+75 A
-80 NDLATYLGEL
+80 NLGEL
-90 PPVGKRELME
+90 PPVGKRELMQ
-100 NFDDWVTDPHITLAG
+100 NFDDWVTDPHLTLAG
-115 LKQDLL
+115 LTKDVL

-127 GSLYRGQYLVV
+127 GGLYRGQYLVV

-153 RASQLV
+153 RTSLQV
-159 ASLLG
+159 ANLLG
-164 PIRGRRTLMA
+164 PIRERRTLMTA
-174 AKEARAFLRRGLRA
+174 AEARAMVRRGLRA
-188 AALIADEDHFAGVV
+188 AALIADGDHFAGVV
-202 LTEAARRRSPR
+202 LTEAARRRSSR

-232 DLNDF
+232 ELNDF

-247 AMVQLAAE
+247 AMLQLATE
-255 QQAGRLRIHPLLAVA
+255 QKSGRLNIRPLLAVA
-270 SGESLAA
+270 SGEGLAA
-277 HAAAQIEAAL
+277 KAAADIEAAL

-307 RQGLLHVNADWTIV
+307 RQGLLHVNADWNIV

-327 FRPVPPGELS
+327 FRPAPAEELS

-362 LAAGPCA
+362 LDAGACA

-380 GRSGDVLTFSAADGT
+380 GRSGEVLSFAAAAG
-395 MLEGTGLEGTGFDGT
+395 ETGRDGT
-410 GLDGTEL
+410 GPDGAGPDRKSALD
-417 DGTRFGGTS
+417 RKV
-426 LDSELVTVLPL
+426 VTVLPL
-437 ALGTVIEETAG
+437 ALGTVIEETAD

-455 RTGPGSLTV
+455 RTGPRSLTV

-469 PEAATAAV
+469 PDADPAAVQAAV
-477 RTAVGERLGAFFAA
+477 RERLGAFFAA

-496 VDVRFSDEPPRPDRS
+496 VDVRFAEEPPRPDRS
-511 GKFRAVW
+511 GKFRQVW